1 MANSFD
7 RVFMG
12 AAGTDAVPSDDEFD
26 NVSFLSH
33 FDGSNNGTNIVYD
46 DSSDSNHTVSLT
58 GTPQQGTFGPFARP
72 EGEWSN
78 YFEGTN
84 DVMYTVATGSEFAF
98 GTGAFTV
105 EGWFWPEG
113 VAGAGSVGYVL
124 AAGAMITIYT
134 YQNNLINIY
143 MALSNAAAA
152 SSTVVGV
159 NSTLLL
165 HQWNHFAISRSGS
178 NMSVFLNGTR
188 IQAVTDASGTFLAPT
203 GADNLD
209 KIHIGAYNS
218 GGSSDFDGY
227 ISNIRLVKG
236 TAVYDPT
243 SSSCTVP
250 TSGLTAIS
258 GTSLLTCHSNRFV
271 DKSTSAHT
279 LTTQGTPKVTAF
291 GPYLTSKVYDPA
303 VNGASAFFVGGSTAT
318 ELLVD
323 ATGSDFAY
331 GTGDFTLEGWYY
343 RENTGQAYP
352 YIYAMGNMMQFYI
365 SSGNLNFYMKDSE
378 TGSVVWSSY
387 STTLGN
393 VVYEWNHWAVSRSG
407 DNLSAFVNGVRV
419 ATDASVDNTFSAAS
433 GGGDKDDMYLGGH
446 MHNTSHY
453 VFGGYLSD
461 YRILKGTALY
471 DPTSSTCTVPTAPL
485 TKITNTKLLLN
496 MADGQALDSSAQNNM
511 TLLGNADTST
521 SQQKFGTASL
531 ALDETGDYVTLPH
544 TKFTTFG
551 TGNFTIECFVR
562 FAASTSGNGQGL
574 FQLSSGTLNST
585 TRGPAVGADNATGR
599 WAIYY
604 GTSYLLHGSIAP
616 STDTWYHVAYVR
628 NSGTTKLYIDGTE
641 ILSVSDA
648 TDYTD
653 TYFTIGGWHA
663 TGYLLNGYLDEFR
676 ISHVARYTSNFTPT
690 TEAFPDKGQ

>member
-113 VAGAGSVGYVL
+113 VAGAGGTTYVL

-134 YQNNLINIY
+134 YQNNTINIY

-227 ISNIRLVKG
+227 IP
-236 TAVYDPT
+236 A
-243 SSSCTVP
+243 
-250 TSGLTAIS
+250 
-258 GTSLLTCHSNRFV
+258 
-271 DKSTSAHT
+271 T
-279 LTTQGTPKVTAF
+279 L
-291 GPYLTSKVYDPA
+291 
-303 VNGASAFFVGGSTAT
+303 
-318 ELLVD
+318 
-323 ATGSDFAY
+323 
-331 GTGDFTLEGWYY
+331 
-343 RENTGQAYP
+343 
-352 YIYAMGNMMQFYI
+352 
-365 SSGNLNFYMKDSE
+365 
-378 TGSVVWSSY
+378 
-387 STTLGN
+387 
-393 VVYEWNHWAVSRSG
+393 
-407 DNLSAFVNGVRV
+407 
-419 ATDASVDNTFSAAS
+419 
-433 GGGDKDDMYLGGH
+433 
-446 MHNTSHY
+446 
-453 VFGGYLSD
+453 
-461 YRILKGTALY
+461 
-471 DPTSSTCTVPTAPL
+471 
-485 TKITNTKLLLN
+485 
-496 MADGQALDSSAQNNM
+496 
-511 TLLGNADTST
+511 
-521 SQQKFGTASL
+521 
-531 ALDETGDYVTLPH
+531 
-544 TKFTTFG
+544 
-551 TGNFTIECFVR
+551 
-562 FAASTSGNGQGL
+562 
-574 FQLSSGTLNST
+574 
-585 TRGPAVGADNATGR
+585 
-599 WAIYY
+599 
-604 GTSYLLHGSIAP
+604 
-616 STDTWYHVAYVR
+616 
-628 NSGTTKLYIDGTE
+628 ID
-641 ILSVSDA
+641 L
-648 TDYTD
+648 
-653 TYFTIGGWHA
+653 
-663 TGYLLNGYLDEFR
+663 
-676 ISHVARYTSNFTPT
+676 
-690 TEAFPDKGQ
+690 